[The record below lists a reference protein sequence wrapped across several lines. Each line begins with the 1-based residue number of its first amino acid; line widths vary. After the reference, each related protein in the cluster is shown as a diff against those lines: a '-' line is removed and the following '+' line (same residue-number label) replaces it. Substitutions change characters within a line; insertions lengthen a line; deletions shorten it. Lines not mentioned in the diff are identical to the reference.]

1 MRLKRLNKFVE
12 SKMRNKNRIKL
23 ARIEKNFTQAQ
34 LAQEIGVTRQ
44 TIGLIERGRYN
55 PTLKLCLTIAKAVG
69 KTLDELFWFEE

>member
-1 MRLKRLNKFVE
+1 MKRLNKFVE